1 MMSMEPLIS
10 VIVPVYNVME
20 YLPLCLRSISEQ
32 TYRNL
37 EIILVDDGST
47 DGSGDL
53 CDEFAFNDSRARV
66 IHQTNTGLWAAR
78 NTGHEVANG
87 EFLFFPDAD
96 DFFSLDL
103 ISSLYKAINSGNGYN
118 LAICRMQM
126 TSTSASFE
134 VIPSLEEIRLTEKS
148 QDDLFEDLLGREG
161 ENQYA
166 VFMWNK
172 LFRASF
178 VKDFRTNNYARSQ
191 DKDYMIR
198 LFFKLDKAVLVEN
211 KLYYW
216 VQHQGSL
223 SHEQVAWY
231 LFHECRARI
240 CYSNLMNIPEE
251 GRRFYHYLLDELYVR
266 MLFWMSLAWDKPERN
281 AVVLECADMFN
292 NTKQDYQ
299 RCREIPLWKR
309 VVCSHLMSHPHFAYW
324 LRRVSNN

>member
-1 MMSMEPLIS
+1 MPTEPLVS
-10 VIVPVYNVME
+10 VIVPVYNVVE

-47 DGSGDL
+47 DGSGAI
-53 CDEFAFNDSRARV
+53 CDEFALNDSRAKV
-66 IHQTNTGLWAAR
+66 IHQPNSGLWAAR
-78 NTGHEVANG
+78 NAGHEAANG
-87 EFLFFPDAD
+87 EYLFFPDAD
-96 DFFSLDL
+96 DYFSPDL
-103 ISSLYKAINSGNGYN
+103 ISLLFKAINSGNGCN
-118 LAICRMQM
+118 LAICRMKM
-126 TSTSASFE
+126 TSTSASVE
-134 VIPSLEEIRLTEKS
+134 DIPSLEEIKITEKT
-148 QDDLFEDLLGREG
+148 QDDLFGDLFGREG

-178 VKDFRTNNYARSQ
+178 VKGFRTNNYDRSQ

-240 CYSNLMNIPEE
+240 CYSNLMNLPEE
-251 GRRFYHYLLDELYVR
+251 GRRFSHYLLDELYVR
-266 MLFWMSLAWDKPERN
+266 MLFWISFAWGKPEWN
-281 AVVLECADMFN
+281 TVAIECAKMVKD
-292 NTKQDYQ
+292 TKLDYR

-309 VVCSHLMSHPHFAYW
+309 AVCLYLMRHRRLSYW
-324 LRRVSNN
+324 LRRVSRN

>member
-1 MMSMEPLIS
+1 MMFMEPLVS
-10 VIVPVYNVME
+10 VIVPVYNVVE

-47 DGSGDL
+47 DGSGAI
-53 CDEFAFNDSRARV
+53 CDEFALNDSRAKV
-66 IHQTNTGLWAAR
+66 IHQPNSGLWVAR
-78 NTGHEVANG
+78 NAGHEAANG
-87 EFLFFPDAD
+87 EYLFFPDAD
-96 DFFSLDL
+96 DFFSPDL
-103 ISSLYKAINSGNGYN
+103 ISLLFKAINSGNGYN
-118 LAICRMQM
+118 LAICRVKM
-126 TSTSASFE
+126 TSTSASVE
-134 VIPSLEEIRLTEKS
+134 DIPSLEEIKITEKS
-148 QDDLFEDLLGREG
+148 QDDLFGDLFGREG